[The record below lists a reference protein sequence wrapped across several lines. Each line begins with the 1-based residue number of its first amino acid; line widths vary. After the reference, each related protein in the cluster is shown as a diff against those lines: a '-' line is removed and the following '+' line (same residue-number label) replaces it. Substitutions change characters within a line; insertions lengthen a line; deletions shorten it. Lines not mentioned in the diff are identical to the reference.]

1 MKTSCPGHVWT
12 GQVWTD
18 LLFSLFISF
27 ENAHHADRIVKILE
41 AAVDLHIA
49 ESFLQCVHRQVR
61 AEADLIQK
69 FYQDLVHGIQTVC
82 TAVDSR
88 HQRMITPMNVGLK
101 DVTPARDRICNKRR
115 LPLSLCFR
123 ARISFPRLHLT
134 WFANQPRLV
143 IHVSFARHNR
153 RVSES
158 RHPFS
163 QSRCTLILKEQ
174 TIDFQL

>member
-1 MKTSCPGHVWT
+1 MAREAVEDIE
-12 GQVWTD
+12 TD
-18 LLFSLFISF
+18 LFFSLLISF

-61 AEADLIQK
+61 AEANLIQK

-101 DVTPARDRICNKRR
+101 DVLEHETAFSTNVGFFC
-115 LPLSLCFR
+115 LYAFVHAFLF
-123 ARISFPRLHLT
+123 
-134 WFANQPRLV
+134 LV
-143 IHVSFARHNR
+143 
-153 RVSES
+153 
-158 RHPFS
+158 FS
-163 QSRCTLILKEQ
+163 
-174 TIDFQL
+174 